1 MHAAVCPP
9 RDRDTKALG
18 QLFQVPVVL
27 SLDRIIGCRARA
39 DVQTRCR
46 PAAIHNSG
54 RAHETGASEWLS
66 AKLHAERATCLARF
80 IDRCTGG
87 RVSFALARLDMCSFR
102 VEAFL
107 PPVAGGPAPVDIRTV
122 QEILTYR
129 SLCASPFSP
138 ARLAHDSVFLVI
150 PASSFSRGGVPM
162 NVPKCFCRQ
171 VRYDGREYV
180 HRPHIY
186 SSVVRRV

>member
-1 MHAAVCPP
+1 MP
-9 RDRDTKALG
+9 RAGGRTDTLQACSDP
-18 QLFQVPVVL
+18 QQWA
-27 SLDRIIGCRARA
+27 RAR
-39 DVQTRCR
+39 D
-46 PAAIHNSG
+46 G
-54 RAHETGASEWLS
+54 SEWLS
-66 AKLHAERATCLARF
+66 AKLHAERATCLARS

-129 SLCASPFSP
+129 SSAQAPFSS
-138 ARLAHDSVFLVI
+138 ARLAHDSVFLLVI